1 MHHKKKKD
9 MPSKGIK
16 SVTDLQQ
23 CLQFYMYR
31 ACVNEPMRS
40 RPYPVYINMRTEA
53 SKQTKRKI
61 IQVVYVLY
69 TILLVL
75 KKQSRYLWTYL
86 VWSK

>member
-1 MHHKKKKD
+1 
-9 MPSKGIK
+9 MPLKGIK

-40 RPYPVYINMRTEA
+40 RPYPVYINMRTKA
-53 SKQTKRKI
+53 GKQTKRKI

-75 KKQSRYLWTYL
+75 KKQSRYLWTYYL
-86 VWSK
+86 V